1 MNGGLKKRMKRRAL
15 NVVLILLVGLS
26 METRLVIYW
35 EVFLIREMLLTGA
48 AALASRSA
56 FSCR

>member
-35 EVFLIREMLLTGA
+35 EVFLI
-48 AALASRSA
+48 
-56 FSCR
+56 